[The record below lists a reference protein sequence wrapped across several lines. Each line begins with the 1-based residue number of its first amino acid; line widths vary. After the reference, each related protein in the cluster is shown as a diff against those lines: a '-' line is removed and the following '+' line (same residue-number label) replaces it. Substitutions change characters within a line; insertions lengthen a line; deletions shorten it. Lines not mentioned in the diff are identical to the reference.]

1 MQSPRL
7 QADARVLRTVL
18 SLMGENDRLLKG
30 VRRGLRGH
38 IVAELADIDN
48 EPLVRMVGTDN
59 CGVYTVTRC
68 GWAELHGSC
77 AFACAAAMSCLHSV
91 HFAALQ
97 PVLSSAVRIG
107 AIGHK

>member
-1 MQSPRL
+1 M

-18 SLMGENDRLLKG
+18 SLMGENDRLLKSG
-30 VRRGLRGH
+30 RRGLRGH

-68 GWAELHGSC
+68 GGVD
-77 AFACAAAMSCLHSV
+77 ACSPPLAPATCGCKLIQRSLCSLAA
-91 HFAALQ
+91 
-97 PVLSSAVRIG
+97 SAQQGMQNAVVQ
-107 AIGHK
+107 